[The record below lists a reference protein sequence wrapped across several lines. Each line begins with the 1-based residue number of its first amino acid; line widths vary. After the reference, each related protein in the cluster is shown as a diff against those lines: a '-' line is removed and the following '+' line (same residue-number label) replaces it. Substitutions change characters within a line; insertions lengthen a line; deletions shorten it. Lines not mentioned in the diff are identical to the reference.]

1 MLFTPCSPLT
11 KGIYVLDADVCP
23 SFNSKNYSVDIIL
36 FSLYLHGHTAI
47 PLIPAPAGTA
57 VHLGRMAGTIPET
70 YALHPAVENDMAAD
84 HLNTFSIGLP
94 FASSS
99 TNLSSCRIFFVIG
112 SSISSTLIPHT
123 DPVISSARGFH
134 AGADY
139 GQ

>member
-1 MLFTPCSPLT
+1 MNNKTELVFILDMSGSMEHLT
-11 KGIYVLDADVCP
+11 DDT
-23 SFNSKNYSVDIIL
+23 IL

-70 YALHPAVENDMAAD
+70 YALNPAVENDMAAD
-84 HLNTFSIGLP
+84 HLSTFSIGLP

-134 AGADY
+134 AGAEERNSP
-139 GQ
+139 